1 MMSASPTLMQVVK
14 AAATSA
20 SASAPKIPSSP
31 ALSCP
36 VAKYDVGSFK
46 ELLDRAQVG
55 DDMQHDHIPSFAS
68 LRENFKA
75 KLGRDLKPEE
85 YQALYQNAS
94 CIELPT
100 AVHKA
105 GRTFGGKNN
114 VDQIAEDAKD
124 LGKAAQKD
132 MKAYKDVADAALL
145 NKEISQ
151 AEYNKFIGALA
162 KVDARNKML
171 GLY

>member
-1 MMSASPTLMQVVK
+1 MMQVVK
-14 AAATSA
+14 AAASAA
-20 SASAPKIPSSP
+20 SASAPKIPPTPS
-31 ALSCP
+31 LSCP
-36 VAKYDVGSFK
+36 IAKYEVGSYK

-68 LRENFKA
+68 LRESFKA
-75 KLGRDLKPEE
+75 QLGRDLKPEE
-85 YQALYQNAS
+85 ALALYQNAS

-114 VDQIAEDAKD
+114 VEQIAEDAKD

-132 MKAYKDVADAALL
+132 MQAYKDVADAALL
-145 NKEISQ
+145 AKQLSQ
-151 AEYNKFIGALA
+151 SEYDKFMGALA
-162 KVDARNKML
+162 KVNARNKML